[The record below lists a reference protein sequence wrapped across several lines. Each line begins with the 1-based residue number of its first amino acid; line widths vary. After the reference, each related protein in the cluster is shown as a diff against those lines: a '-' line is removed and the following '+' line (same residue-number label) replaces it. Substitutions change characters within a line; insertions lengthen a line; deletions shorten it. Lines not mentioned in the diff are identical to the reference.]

1 MPLRTGFASLMP
13 SSSPPAAGFQ
23 VVTAANSSALTL
35 QGTNTYLL
43 GGPHAI
49 VVDPGPDD
57 AAHVARVLETAQG
70 ARQQVALI
78 LVTHSHSDHLG
89 GAERLARLSGA
100 PVERWRGG
108 DPPLRDGDLVAID
121 DVRLRVL
128 HTPGH
133 APDHVVFLWE
143 ERRALFSGDLI
154 LGSGT
159 VVVRPPAGS
168 MEDYLRSLERIAHLD
183 LALIAPGH
191 GPLVSTPAER
201 VAEYIAHRR
210 QRERQVLESLRG
222 GPRTPAEIAAVI
234 YTNLAPQ
241 LHPEA
246 EGQVHA
252 HLLKLI
258 AEGRVRREGNR
269 YYLP

>member
-1 MPLRTGFASLMP
+1 MP
-13 SSSPPAAGFQ
+13 SSSSPAAGFQ
-23 VVTAANSSALTL
+23 VVTASNSSALTL

-43 GGPHAI
+43 GGPHTI
-49 VVDPGPDD
+49 VVDPGPDEP
-57 AAHVARVLETAQG
+57 AHVTRVLDI
-70 ARQQVALI
+70 ARGGGQRVALI

-100 PVERWRGG
+100 QVGRWKAG
-108 DPPLRDGDLVAID
+108 DRPLRDGDLVAVG

-133 APDHVVFLWE
+133 APDHVVFVWE
-143 ERRALFSGDLI
+143 DRRVLFSGDLI

-159 VVVRPPAGS
+159 VVVRPPTGS
-168 MEDYLRSLERIAHLD
+168 MEDYIRSLERVARLD

-191 GPLVSTPAER
+191 GPFVSAPAER
-201 VAEYIAHRR
+201 VAEYMAHRR
-210 QRERQVLESLRG
+210 QREQQVLESLGG

-234 YTNLAPQ
+234 YTDLAPQ